1 MGGNRN
7 KDLRRLLIGSL
18 VLILLLLQ
26 ILPLAVLA
34 VDVTSPSA
42 ILMEASTGQVIYEKN
57 ADEIRS
63 PASITKIM
71 TLLLVFEHMELGKVS
86 LEDEVITSEYASSMG
101 GSQVF
106 LAQGEVQTLDTMIK
120 CITVAS
126 GNDASVAVAEH
137 IAGSEEAFVQLM
149 NEKTKSLGMTN
160 THFMDCCGLS
170 NSEEHYTTAR
180 DVAIVTRELITKY
193 PKIYDY
199 TTIWMED
206 IIHETNKGSETF
218 GLSSTNKLLK
228 QYPYATGLKTG
239 STEKAKNCIAA
250 TARKDGIDMI
260 AVIMGAPES
269 KTRFSDA
276 QALLAYGFNISELYV
291 DLNLEPLPTIPVKK
305 GKLEEVG
312 LAYEKEYR
320 YLDVEGNRLSDME
333 KRIEL
338 PEVLEAPLKKGQIIG
353 RAVYSL
359 SGREVGCVNILV
371 KEDVEG
377 AGFFDYFRRIF
388 QEFLL

>member
-1 MGGNRN
+1 M
-7 KDLRRLLIGSL
+7 
-18 VLILLLLQ
+18 
-26 ILPLAVLA
+26 
-34 VDVTSPSA
+34 
-42 ILMEASTGQVIYEKN
+42 
-57 ADEIRS
+57 
-63 PASITKIM
+63 
-71 TLLLVFEHMELGKVS
+71 
-86 LEDEVITSEYASSMG
+86 
-101 GSQVF
+101 
-106 LAQGEVQTLDTMIK
+106 
-120 CITVAS
+120 
-126 GNDASVAVAEH
+126 
-137 IAGSEEAFVQLM
+137 
-149 NEKTKSLGMTN
+149 
-160 THFMDCCGLS
+160 
-170 NSEEHYTTAR
+170 
-180 DVAIVTRELITKY
+180 
-193 PKIYDY
+193 
-199 TTIWMED
+199 
-206 IIHETNKGSETF
+206 
-218 GLSSTNKLLK
+218 K